1 MRNYRELQVWDK
13 AHALTLK
20 LYRHFRKFPPEEI
33 YGLTTQLRRA
43 SMSSGANLAEGCG
56 RRTSAEPARFVRI
69 ALGSASELDDHL
81 LLSSDLGFIKSDD
94 FEQSSRDLTEI
105 RKMLTS
111 FLTSVEPQISSRY
124 NATAGT

>member
-124 NATAGT
+124 SATAGT